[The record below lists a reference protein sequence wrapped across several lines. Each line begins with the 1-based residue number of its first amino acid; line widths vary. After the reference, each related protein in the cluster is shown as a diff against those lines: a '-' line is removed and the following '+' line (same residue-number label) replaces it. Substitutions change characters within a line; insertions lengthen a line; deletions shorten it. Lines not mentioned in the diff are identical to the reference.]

1 MIITIATYN
10 RYKSTPN
17 SLRIHRPVSKCRL
30 GKQKVRD
37 DHEQRIVFTAMITTI
52 DLDGLYGRSWDHESL
67 LRRPTP
73 ESSRGCRAAWHV
85 QVRDRP
91 PVLHQPLLG
100 QALHQTRR
108 PRGASYPKEGRRKAP
123 HSGRDDAQAP
133 RGGRTRQALGHHL
146 PEAQLPGKFRRK
158 EHKRAHHEEAP
169 KAYGLQPKKR
179 TVGALERDEWR
190 RATWRVTVA
199 RSLDA
204 CSRFFVDE
212 MGTNTSLSPIYGWS
226 KKGQRAYGSVPRN
239 RGRNTTVLASMSVE
253 GMGPSMAVEGATTA
267 RVFETYV
274 ERVLAPTLR
283 KGQVVVMDNLSA
295 HKGERVREL
304 IEDRGCE
311 LLYLPSYSPDL
322 NPIEEAFSKIKGLL
336 RKAQARSREALLEAI
351 GAAISAVSDRDA
363 LGFFEHS
370 GYRTTVQLF

>member
-1 MIITIATYN
+1 
-10 RYKSTPN
+10 
-17 SLRIHRPVSKCRL
+17 
-30 GKQKVRD
+30 
-37 DHEQRIVFTAMITTI
+37 
-52 DLDGLYGRSWDHESL
+52 
-67 LRRPTP
+67 
-73 ESSRGCRAAWHV
+73 
-85 QVRDRP
+85 
-91 PVLHQPLLG
+91 
-100 QALHQTRR
+100 
-108 PRGASYPKEGRRKAP
+108 
-123 HSGRDDAQAP
+123 
-133 RGGRTRQALGHHL
+133 
-146 PEAQLPGKFRRK
+146 
-158 EHKRAHHEEAP
+158 
-169 KAYGLQPKKR
+169 
-179 TVGALERDEWR
+179 VGALERDEWR

-204 CSRFFVDE
+204 CSLVFVDE

-226 KKGQRAYGSVPRN
+226 KMGQRAYGSVPRN

-295 HKGERVREL
+295 HKGQRVREL

-351 GAAISAVSDRDA
+351 GVAISAVSDRDA
-363 LGFFEHS
+363 LGFFEHC

>member
-1 MIITIATYN
+1 
-10 RYKSTPN
+10 
-17 SLRIHRPVSKCRL
+17 
-30 GKQKVRD
+30 
-37 DHEQRIVFTAMITTI
+37 
-52 DLDGLYGRSWDHESL
+52 
-67 LRRPTP
+67 
-73 ESSRGCRAAWHV
+73 
-85 QVRDRP
+85 
-91 PVLHQPLLG
+91 
-100 QALHQTRR
+100 
-108 PRGASYPKEGRRKAP
+108 
-123 HSGRDDAQAP
+123 
-133 RGGRTRQALGHHL
+133 
-146 PEAQLPGKFRRK
+146 
-158 EHKRAHHEEAP
+158 
-169 KAYGLQPKKR
+169 
-179 TVGALERDEWR
+179 
-190 RATWRVTVA
+190 VTVA

-204 CSRFFVDE
+204 CSLAFVDE